1 MLPHFPFFALRRNCL
16 STQRVAPFVT
26 FTPVRLA
33 SAHSFL
39 SFSPCIELC
48 LSGRPGGRTTQ
59 RLLHLP
65 PSSPIYNNQNETSRP
80 LCAHSDSG
88 PCFFSVSFNS
98 LTYLPS
104 TPHPSLLT
112 PLVMSCFSSPPLCP
126 PPQKQ
131 TPKRSQVFPELRH
144 NIRFSNRWPRLSLL
158 SIVTPES

>member
-1 MLPHFPFFALRRNCL
+1 MIFFPEEISYILSSQSKHTLSLPQTKSAPFSPSLSCCHIFALRQNCL

-26 FTPVRLA
+26 FTPARLA

-88 PCFFSVSFNS
+88 PCFFSVSF
-98 LTYLPS
+98 
-104 TPHPSLLT
+104 TPHPCLLT
-112 PLVMSCFSSPPLCP
+112 PLVMSCFSSPPP
-126 PPQKQ
+126 VPTASETNSQ
-131 TPKRSQVFPELRH
+131 TFTS
-144 NIRFSNRWPRLSLL
+144 FS
-158 SIVTPES
+158 